1 MTALLSSSA
10 GGATMSL
17 RLTSTAF
24 QDQGEVPSRYT
35 CESTT
40 KPEPSPP
47 LAWSGVP
54 ATAKS
59 LALVVDDPD
68 APQETW
74 THWVLYNLPSK
85 TTTLP
90 EGTTQ
95 ATLPRGTREGLNDWQ
110 KTGYGG
116 PCPPSGRHRYVFK
129 IYALDRQL
137 PDLKQPTR
145 EQLESAMN
153 GHIVAQG
160 ELIGTYAKHGN

>member
-1 MTALLSSSA
+1 MT
-10 GGATMSL
+10 L

-24 QDQGEVPSRYT
+24 PDQGEVPSRYT
-35 CESTT
+35 CESTI

-47 LAWSGVP
+47 LAWSGIPP
-54 ATAKS
+54 AAKS

-74 THWVLYNLPSK
+74 THWVLYNLPAK
-85 TTTLP
+85 TSVLV
-90 EGTTQ
+90 EGTIP
-95 ATLPRGTREGLNDWQ
+95 ANLPRGTREGLNGWQ

-129 IYALDRQL
+129 LYALDREL

-153 GHIVAQG
+153 GHILAQG
-160 ELIGTYAKHGN
+160 ELIGTYAKHNN